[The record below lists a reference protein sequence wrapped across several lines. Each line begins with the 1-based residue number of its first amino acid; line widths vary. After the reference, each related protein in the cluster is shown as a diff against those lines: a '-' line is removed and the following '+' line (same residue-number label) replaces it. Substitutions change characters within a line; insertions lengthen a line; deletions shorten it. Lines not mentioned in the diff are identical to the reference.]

1 MNRSVVT
8 LVLAVFCFVGGGA
21 EVARSGTGQSGT
33 GQSGTGQS
41 STGQS
46 ATGQASRPNIVLI
59 DVDNLGKATWGVM
72 EISGYKRRLYE
83 AWQADMAKDAS
94 EPVTYRPAAKR

>member
-8 LVLAVFCFVGGGA
+8 LVLAVFCFVGG
-21 EVARSGTGQSGT
+21 ARTSPDLAPANRALANW
-33 GQSGTGQS
+33 GTGQS

-59 DVDNLGKATWGVM
+59 DVDNLG
-72 EISGYKRRLYE
+72 
-83 AWQADMAKDAS
+83 
-94 EPVTYRPAAKR
+94 